1 MNKEK
6 TRAYLSLFSIYIIW
20 GTTYLAIRIGVEEL
34 PPVLF
39 AGLRWFIAGPI
50 MFLFLAYKKYKLPT
64 PNDIIHLAIPGI
76 LMLGIGNGFVVFAE
90 QYIPSGLAALLIT
103 TTPFWMVGMESLLP
117 GKRRPNL
124 IVILGIVV
132 GLVGVSLIFGS
143 DFKELFKSE
152 NLLGVVSI
160 LFAVI
165 GWAGGTIYSKYK
177 KVTIAPLMGAAVQMS
192 IAGIVMTSFGISI
205 GELKAIHLSFDG
217 LMAFFY
223 LVAVGSWIGYGSYI
237 YALNHLPVSLVS
249 TYAYVNPVIALF
261 LGWLILDEQIS
272 TSIVIA
278 AIVIFAGVLLVKKGS
293 EKYSPSKN

>member
-1 MNKEK
+1 
-6 TRAYLSLFSIYIIW
+6 
-20 GTTYLAIRIGVEEL
+20 VEEL

-50 MFLFLAYKKYKLPT
+50 MFLFLAYRKYKLPT
-64 PNDIIHLAIPGI
+64 PNDVIHLAIPGI

-152 NLLGVVSI
+152 NLLGVISI
-160 LFAVI
+160 LIAVI

-192 IAGIVMTSFGISI
+192 IAGIVMTLFGISI
-205 GELKAIHLSFDG
+205 GELKVIHLSFDG

-272 TSIVIA
+272 ASIVIA

-293 EKYSPSKN
+293 EKYSSANN